1 MTRIDA
7 SKWSWILAG
16 VALGVAVLLIVPTML
31 LMHANAGLSYGS
43 LFVPLLVNA
52 LIGLVMVLAVALVVG
67 QGVLERRPGLMV
79 RSPGVLIGCF
89 FVCYLVVAGVISY
102 AWGWLT
108 AISVAHAGSLF
119 SSMRDWQWMF
129 AMTRWLPTI
138 LSFWLALRL
147 TLLLCRLPADA
158 STTQPSADTR
168 HRGHASVIFS
178 TVFLACSITVMQAAL
193 IWQFRVPGD
202 GWVLGVAVAAAL
214 AFTCSAWLGA
224 WIGLKYQRGDR
235 VRPGLLALAAL
246 GTWLA
251 PAILLAGLAVIVFF
265 LFYGSGDLDTSLLVG
280 MGLLALVLLLLSPF
294 FLAWGLTRLVWRRA
308 WVQPAAVE
316 K

>member
-16 VALGVAVLLIVPTML
+16 VALVVGMLLLIPTML
-31 LMHANAGLSYGS
+31 LMHANIGLSYGS

-79 RSPGVLIGCF
+79 RSPAVLIGCF
-89 FVCYLVVAGVISY
+89 FVCYLIVAGLISY

-108 AISVAHAGSLF
+108 AFSVAHTGSLF
-119 SSMRDWQWMF
+119 SSMRSLQWMF
-129 AMTRWLPTI
+129 AMTRWLPTT

-147 TLLLCRLPADA
+147 TLLLCRLPA
-158 STTQPSADTR
+158 TADTTLSSPDAR
-168 HRGHASVIFS
+168 HRGHASAIFAA
-178 TVFLACSITVMQAAL
+178 VFLACCVTVMQFVL
-193 IWQFRVPGD
+193 MWQFEMSGD
-202 GWVLGVAVAAAL
+202 GWILAVAVASVL

-224 WIGLKYQRGDR
+224 WVGLKYQRGDR

-251 PAILLAGLAVIVFF
+251 PALLLAGLAAIVFF
-265 LFYGSGDLDTSLLVG
+265 LLYGSGDVGTSLLVG

-294 FLAWGLTRLVWRRA
+294 LLAWGLARLVWRRA
-308 WVQPAAVE
+308 WVQLAAVE